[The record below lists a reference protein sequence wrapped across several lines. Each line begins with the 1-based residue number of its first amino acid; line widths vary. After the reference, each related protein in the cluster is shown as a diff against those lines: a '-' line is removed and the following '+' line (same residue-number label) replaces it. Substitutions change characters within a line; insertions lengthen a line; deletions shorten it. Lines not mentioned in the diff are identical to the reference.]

1 LYRLYELR
9 NHLPRNGNNH
19 EKGENVMRR
28 EIRVAGF
35 GGQGVITVGVLL
47 AKALGQFGDAAVAQT
62 QSIGPEAR
70 GGACKTDV
78 VFSDTEIDYI
88 KPLALD
94 CMAVM
99 SQPALNAYAGNLSDT
114 GLLLVDA
121 TLVDDIPK
129 RFTNVRKLPAT
140 ALADEKLGLRVAANV
155 VMFGALAKA
164 TGWLTVEACKQA
176 LADTFP
182 EKTLATNYSA
192 FDLGYAG
199 VSEGAS

>member
-1 LYRLYELR
+1 
-9 NHLPRNGNNH
+9 
-19 EKGENVMRR
+19 MRR
-28 EIRVAGF
+28 EIRIAGF

-62 QSIGPEAR
+62 QSYGPEAR

-99 SQPALNAYAGNLSDT
+99 SQPALNTYAGSLSDAA
-114 GLLLVDA
+114 LLVVDA
-121 TLVDDIPK
+121 TLVDDIPA
-129 RFTNVRKLPAT
+129 RFTNVRKIPAT
-140 ALADEKLGLRVAANV
+140 ALAEERLGMRVAANV

-164 TGWLTVEACKQA
+164 TGWVTVEACKEA
-176 LADTFP
+176 LTDTFP
-182 EKTLATNYSA
+182 EKILAANHNA